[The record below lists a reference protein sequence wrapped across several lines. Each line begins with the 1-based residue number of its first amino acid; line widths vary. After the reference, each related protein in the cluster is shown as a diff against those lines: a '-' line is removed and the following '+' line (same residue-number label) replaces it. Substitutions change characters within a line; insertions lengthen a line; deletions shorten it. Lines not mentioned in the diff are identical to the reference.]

1 MTSQHEDL
9 ALAFELADAADA
21 VSTAH
26 FRSEELRTVT
36 KDDGTPVSEV
46 DLAVEQA
53 MLALV
58 QRHRPADA
66 AIGEEVGPQPAPAPP
81 AGGSETGGWGAPRRW
96 IFDGI
101 DGTHNYAAGRTGWGT
116 IIALQDGDGVALAMI
131 TAPRFGQRWWATRG
145 GGAWT
150 APYQPDGT
158 VDRGAASRLACSAT
172 ERLDDASVIVI
183 PFQGFL
189 LGWRNAVAMRFTPP
203 AEPRSHCFALDAAM
217 VAEGRLD
224 AAIMTFGSVWD
235 HAGPSLLVT
244 EAGGVFRDAW
254 GGTRLDSTTAVHTN
268 PALVDQVLAVLAELR
283 PPIPDEP
290 LLARKVSTP
299 IGTAEEQEADPWR
312 RFGLRPMPSMSARVH
327 VTTAAPAILE
337 IVDERA
343 AELARP
349 FLGVTTDGTVR
360 PRFGG
365 GRPGPGSGPGTA
377 AVAEAAQAFLAAL
390 TPEQRSR
397 ATFAFDADEW
407 RMWINVH
414 MNHFRH
420 GLMLEDLGP
429 AQREAALD
437 IVRASLSGRGF
448 HQARSI
454 MRLNEL
460 LAEITGDHEA
470 FGEWPYFVSIFGDP
484 SGPAPWGWQI
494 DGHHLCVNAVAVDGH
509 LVTTPTFMG
518 AEPRR
523 VNLGPLA
530 GISLFDPEESLGLD
544 LIRSLDQAQ
553 RDRAVV
559 YPSIHPDH
567 IPALLQNAFD
577 GRMVAGAFHDNLVA
591 PYQGVAGADLSDAQR
606 KLLVSLAATYV
617 GWTADAHAA
626 GRLAEVEAH
635 LDETWFSWYG
645 GTDDTSPFYYRVH
658 SPVLLVEFDHHPGV
672 ALDNEEPSRHHVHTV
687 VRTPNGGDY
696 GTDLLGPDLLGP
708 DLLADHHARFDHRQG
723 RHTPRN

>member
-1 MTSQHEDL
+1 MTSIESDL
-9 ALAFELADAADA
+9 ELAFELADAADA

-58 QRHRPADA
+58 RRHRPADA
-66 AIGEEVGPQPAPAPP
+66 AIGEEVGPHPAPA
-81 AGGSETGGWGAPRRW
+81 AGPGGAPAARRW

-101 DGTHNYAAGRTGWGT
+101 DGTHNYAAGRVGWGT
-116 IIALQDGDGVALAMI
+116 IVALQDAEGVAVAMV
-131 TAPRFGQRWWATRG
+131 TAPRFGRRWWATRG

-150 APYQPDGT
+150 APYRPAGGSLF
-158 VDRGAASRLACSAT
+158 DRSVPAIRLGCTATSRLA
-172 ERLDDASVIVI
+172 DASVIVI
-183 PFQGFL
+183 PFEGFL
-189 LGWRNAVAMRFTPP
+189 LGWRNAVAKRFTPP
-203 AEPRSHCFALDAAM
+203 IEPRSHCFALDAAM

-224 AAIMTFGSVWD
+224 VAIMTFGSVWD

-268 PALVDQVLAVLAELR
+268 PALVDQVLDVLAELR
-283 PPIPDEP
+283 PPIADEP

-343 AELARP
+343 AEMARP
-349 FLGVTTDGTVR
+349 FLGVTTDGVVR
-360 PRFGG
+360 PRFGS
-365 GRPGPGSGPGTA
+365 GRPRPGPGTA
-377 AVAEAAQAFLAAL
+377 AVADAAQAFLAGLSA
-390 TPEQRSR
+390 EQRSR
-397 ATFAFDADEW
+397 AVFPFDADEW

-420 GLMLEDLGP
+420 GLMLEDLAPG
-429 AQREAALD
+429 QREAALD
-437 IVRASLSGRGF
+437 IVRASLSARGF
-448 HQARSI
+448 DQARSI

-460 LAEITGDHEA
+460 LAQITGDHEA

-484 SGPAPWGWQI
+484 GGSAPWGWQI

-523 VNLGPLA
+523 VNHGPLA
-530 GISLFDPEESLGLD
+530 GTSLFDHEEARGLD

-553 RDRAVV
+553 REQAIL

-577 GRMVAGAFHDNLVA
+577 GRMAGGAFHDNLVA
-591 PYQGVAGADLSDAQR
+591 PYQGIAGADLSDAQR
-606 KLLVSLAATYV
+606 RLLLTLAATYV

-626 GRLAEVEAH
+626 GRQAEVAAH

-645 GTDDTSPFYYRVH
+645 GTDDESTFYYRVH
-658 SPVLLVEFDHHPGV
+658 SPVLLVELDHHPGV

-696 GTDLLGPDLLGP
+696 GTDLL
-708 DLLADHHARFDHRQG
+708 AAHHQRFDHRSG
-723 RHTPRN
+723 RHDPR